1 LLRVV
6 RGDPTPDELAAL
18 VTVVAARA
26 AARRPAP
33 QRRPAWGDPAMA
45 LGGMPIPGPD
55 AWRRSTLVPGIRTG
69 AGR

>member
-6 RGDPTPDELAAL
+6 RGEPTPDELAAL

-26 AARRPAP
+26 ASRRPASA
-33 QRRPAWGDPAMA
+33 RRPAWGDPALA
-45 LGGMPIPGPD
+45 LRRIPVPGPD